1 MDAAFTHRI
10 APRADLLFPGD
21 TTNGGQ
27 NRTDG
32 KLTAAAAPAS
42 CCMPQP
48 NRRVIAPLASPRP
61 SGWLSPLSSPFSAF
75 AGYPRQWLTRL
86 YYMAHTPFKITWA
99 HGSNVVQP

>member
-48 NRRVIAPLASPRP
+48 NRRVIAPPRLAPAKRLALTAKLPVLRRSQATRA
-61 SGWLSPLSSPFSAF
+61 SG
-75 AGYPRQWLTRL
+75 
-86 YYMAHTPFKITWA
+86 
-99 HGSNVVQP
+99 